1 MKETPEINN
10 HVEKPLHGKIEMN
23 SSNIGASTNVL
34 QKDNI
39 DISTDLFD
47 FLQNN
52 ENNDSVPFKSDGAE
66 IENIYLELK
75 NNCKLAINIIVEND
89 MSFNSVLLKKT
100 LDGIKF
106 NLQGINKLIQP
117 ENILICIFFKEIKG
131 NSIFNEQDKYLLMQ
145 ASNNKESNNQLSYIL
160 TRKIYKVE
168 SDIIN
173 VHCFWKMDNF
183 TEVEILNLY
192 YCTIIQKLRP
202 NNNIIFS
209 TVLKNG
215 VVINDNALD
224 NILKVSFFSRQN
236 HSIVVP
242 LLQDDEPQNIFSK
255 IKAYERFHFNIYNMN
270 FYNMTSSVP
279 ISSLFNVMTIDDK
292 LSNQLKQFYNEIN
305 NNSTIDYHDYKLSL
319 FLYKF
324 KNKIIYYNEKPMA
337 NVSYPDEL
345 ENPICNYK
353 KYWVERY
360 SGYYGNFFGII
371 EDSFLNFDV
380 CYTLKKIFLFFNI
393 IAMMI
398 EFIYPSLSCMVIY
411 TIFFEAFDTYDIF
424 PAAFFTLLY
433 LFIVICSGVNSLITK
448 DTQKTYRSNL
458 IFYFFMEVY
467 YLFLLLCAIIA
478 MDNIKKNRN
487 LDPYKFNNAAI
498 SCIIIFIFIP
508 SILPIMMNASKF
520 INNLVPMLLY
530 LVLGAPSSTSN
541 FQICKI
547 LNASDA
553 SGGRNIKERKGIY
566 IISFFLINLFFGSLT
581 LYNYTREK
589 RVKAV
594 MGFGIFYLIYNF
606 FKMIAIC
613 MSLLSKDSD
622 VSKVTD
628 TAIQNNLF
636 NNNYQNNYGSSSID
650 NQNNSINNNSNNN
663 NNMSN
668 NMSNNNEYA
677 ENIDNDYQ

>member
-1 MKETPEINN
+1 MEETAEGNSR
-10 HVEKPLHGKIEMN
+10 VEKPIHGKIEMN
-23 SSNIGASTNVL
+23 ASNIAGSTNPL
-34 QKDNI
+34 QKENI
-39 DISTDLFD
+39 EISNEQFN

-52 ENNDSVPFKSDGAE
+52 EDTVAFKFDGAE
-66 IENIYLELK
+66 IENIYLEIK
-75 NNCKLAINIIVEND
+75 NKCKLAICIIVDND
-89 MSFNSVLLKKT
+89 LDFNGILLRKT
-100 LDGIKF
+100 FGGIKF
-106 NLQGINKLIQP
+106 NLSGMSKLIEP
-117 ENILICIFFKEIKG
+117 ENILICVFFKEIRGKI
-131 NSIFNEQDKYLLMQ
+131 IFNEQDKYLL
-145 ASNNKESNNQLSYIL
+145 NNELSYL
-160 TRKIYKVE
+160 LSRKFYNLE

-173 VHCFWKMDNF
+173 THCFCKMNNF

-192 YCTIIQKLRP
+192 YCTIIEKLRA
-202 NNNIIFS
+202 NNSIIFS

-215 VVINDNALD
+215 IIINNDALD
-224 NILKVSFFSRQN
+224 IILKISFFSRQN

-242 LLQDDEPQNIFSK
+242 LLQDDEPQNLFSK

-270 FYNMTSSVP
+270 FYNMSSSVP

-292 LSNQLKQFYNEIN
+292 LFNELKVFYKGIN
-305 NNSTIDYHDYKLSL
+305 KDSTIDYHDFKLSL
-319 FLYKF
+319 FLNKY

-337 NVSYPDEL
+337 TVNYPDKF
-345 ENPICNYK
+345 ENPICNFK

-371 EDSFLNFDV
+371 QDSFLNFDI
-380 CYTLKKIFLFFNI
+380 CNTLKKIFLFFNI

-411 TIFFEAFDTYDIF
+411 TIFCEAFDTYDIF

-433 LFIVICSGVNSLITK
+433 LFIVICNGINSLISK
-448 DTQKTYRSNL
+448 DSQKTYRSNL
-458 IFYFFMEVY
+458 IFYFFMEVF

-508 SILPIMMNASKF
+508 SVLPIMMNASKF
-520 INNLVPMLLY
+520 MNNLVPMLLY
-530 LVLGAPSSTSN
+530 LILGAPSSTSN

-553 SGGRNIKERKGIY
+553 SGGKNVKDRKGIY

-613 MSLLSKDSD
+613 LSILSKDSD
-622 VSKVTD
+622 VSNVTD
-628 TAIQNNLF
+628 TAIKNNLF
-636 NNNYQNNYGSSSID
+636 NNNYQNNYGSSSLD
-650 NQNNSINNNSNNN
+650 NQNNSINNN

-677 ENIDNDYQ
+677 DNNNDNDYE

>member
-10 HVEKPLHGKIEMN
+10 RVEKPMHGKIEMN
-23 SSNIGASTNVL
+23 SSNVGASTNVL

-39 DISTDLFD
+39 DISNDLFD
-47 FLQNN
+47 FLQNKDN
-52 ENNDSVPFKSDGAE
+52 SDSVAFKLDGAE
-66 IENIYLELK
+66 IENIYLEIK
-75 NNCKLAINIIVEND
+75 NNCKLAICIIVEND
-89 MSFNSVLLKKT
+89 MSFNSILLKKT
-100 LDGIKF
+100 LDGIKY
-106 NLQGINKLIQP
+106 NLPGINKLIEP
-117 ENILICIFFKEIKG
+117 ENILICVFFKEIKG
-131 NSIFNEQDKYLLMQ
+131 NSIFNDQDKYLL
-145 ASNNKESNNQLSYIL
+145 NNQLSFIL
-160 TRKIYKVE
+160 SRKIFNVE
-168 SDIIN
+168 SDVIN
-173 VHCFWKMDNF
+173 VHCFSKIDIF
-183 TEVEILNLY
+183 KDVEILDLY

-202 NNNIIFS
+202 NNTIIFS
-209 TVLKNG
+209 AVLKNG
-215 VVINDNALD
+215 VVINSNALD
-224 NILKVSFFSRQN
+224 NLLKVSFFSRQN

-242 LLQDDEPQNIFSK
+242 LLQDDEPQNLFSK

-270 FYNMTSSVP
+270 FYNMSSSVP
-279 ISSLFNVMTIDDK
+279 ISSLFNIMTIDDK
-292 LSNQLKQFYNEIN
+292 LSNQLKDFYKEIN
-305 NNSTIDYHDYKLSL
+305 NNSTIDYHDYRLSL
-319 FLYKF
+319 YLYKY
-324 KNKIIYYNEKPMA
+324 KNKIIYYNDKPMA
-337 NVSYPDEL
+337 TVNYPDEF
-345 ENPICNYK
+345 ESPICNYK
-353 KYWVERY
+353 KYWVSRY
-360 SGYYGNFFGII
+360 SGYYGNFFRII

-380 CYTLKKIFLFFNI
+380 CNTLKKIFLFFNI

-398 EFIYPSLSCMVIY
+398 EFIYPSLSIMVIY

-433 LFIVICSGVNSLITK
+433 LFIVICCGVNSLITK
-448 DTQKTYRSNL
+448 NSQKTFRSNL
-458 IFYFFMEVY
+458 AFYFFMEVY
-467 YLFLLLCAIIA
+467 YLFLLICAIVA
-478 MDNIKKNRN
+478 MDNIKKNKN
-487 LDPYKFNNAAI
+487 HDPYKFNNAAI

-553 SGGRNIKERKGIY
+553 SGGKNIKERKGIY

-622 VSKVTD
+622 VSNVTD
-628 TAIQNNLF
+628 TAIKNNLF
-636 NNNYQNNYGSSSID
+636 NNNYQNNYGSSSVD

-668 NMSNNNEYA
+668 NMSNNNQYA
-677 ENIDNDYQ
+677 ENIDNDYE